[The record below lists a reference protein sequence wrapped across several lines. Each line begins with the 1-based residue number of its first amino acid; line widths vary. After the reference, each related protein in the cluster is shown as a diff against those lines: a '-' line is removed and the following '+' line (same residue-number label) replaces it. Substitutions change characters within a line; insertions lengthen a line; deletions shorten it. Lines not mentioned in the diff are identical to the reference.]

1 MYIVKMIKPND
12 TTVQVW
18 TRLLRLNK
26 IALKRV
32 EGILKKE
39 KLPALSWYD
48 ILLELERTG
57 AEGLRPYELEEV
69 TLLPQYGVSR
79 ILEKIEKAGYLQRLT
94 CDDDGRGQSVVIT
107 DAGLKMRQ
115 KMWSVY
121 SAAIEEVVGTNLN
134 EAEAATLSG
143 LLKDLISKQS

>member
-1 MYIVKMIKPND
+1 MIKPND
-12 TTVQVW
+12 ATVQVW

-48 ILLELERTG
+48 ILLELERAG

>member
-48 ILLELERTG
+48 ILLELERAG

>member
-12 TTVQVW
+12 ATVQVW

-48 ILLELERTG
+48 ILLELERAG

>member
-1 MYIVKMIKPND
+1 MIKPND

-48 ILLELERTG
+48 ILLELERAG